1 MSTQKSNDRSLEQ
14 LSSAA
19 MRAFL
24 NIASA
29 WDLNDNEAR
38 KLVGWPDQATFSEWV
53 TDPDN
58 AILQTDTLERI
69 SYILGIYKALQVL
82 FPDPSAADAW
92 VKKANT
98 APLFGG
104 MSALNKMIS
113 GEMVDLQLVRQYLDS
128 MLN

>member
-1 MSTQKSNDRSLEQ
+1 MNTQKSNNRSLEQ

-82 FPDPSAADAW
+82 FPDPSAANAW